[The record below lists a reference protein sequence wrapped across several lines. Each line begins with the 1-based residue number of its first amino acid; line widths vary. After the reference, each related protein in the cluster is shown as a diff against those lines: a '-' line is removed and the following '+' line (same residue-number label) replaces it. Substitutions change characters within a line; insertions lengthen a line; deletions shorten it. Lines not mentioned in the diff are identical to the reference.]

1 MSWEAYRWTAKAPS
15 ELYHTFG
22 PHGVDRLVREMLDA
36 CWRESPEEGR
46 SLAGVRAAA
55 QQVFERNLA
64 VWARIK
70 KPSPTAF
77 FEDLL
82 PHAADQY
89 LRQAMVLCWMM
100 MPRSGGRDVK
110 DVRRIIRE
118 IYDRNVAAW
127 EQDEATFTGKKAPPH
142 RAREA
147 KPSAREQPRR
157 RLAAASK
164 GRSKRK

>member
-46 SLAGVRAAA
+46 SLAGVRTAA
-55 QQVFERNLA
+55 QQVFERNMA

-70 KPSPTAF
+70 KPSPNAF

-118 IYDRNVAAW
+118 IYERNVAAW
-127 EQDEATFTGKKAPPH
+127 EQDEATFTGKKARPQ
-142 RAREA
+142 RAGKA
-147 KPSAREQPRR
+147 KPAARKRPPRKV
-157 RLAAASK
+157 AAT
-164 GRSKRK
+164 GRVKRK